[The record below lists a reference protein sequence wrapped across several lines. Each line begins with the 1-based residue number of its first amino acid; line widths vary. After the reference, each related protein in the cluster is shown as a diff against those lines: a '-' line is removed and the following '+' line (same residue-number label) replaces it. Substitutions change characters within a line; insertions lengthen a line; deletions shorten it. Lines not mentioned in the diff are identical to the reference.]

1 MHSVGTGPQV
11 KSLTFVT
18 LRHVL
23 LSSFVDERG
32 QRVLSAVY
40 EHLDREAR
48 EMLQSVAP
56 GRWVD
61 ERLMLNVMETL
72 LQTGFDGDSAAYQ
85 DFARRLAAAGISRFL
100 KIFLSLTSAR
110 FALRRVPVVW
120 NHLRRN
126 AGTVEVGREAGG
138 VRLIYAG
145 FPFFSHEA
153 YRLLSAANCEALAK
167 AADGRALQARVD
179 SWSLDS
185 LQLYFEL
192 DAA

>member
-1 MHSVGTGPQV
+1 
-11 KSLTFVT
+11 
-18 LRHVL
+18 
-23 LSSFVDERG
+23 
-32 QRVLSAVY
+32 
-40 EHLDREAR
+40 
-48 EMLQSVAP
+48 
-56 GRWVD
+56 
-61 ERLMLNVMETL
+61 MLNVMDTL
-72 LQTGFDGDSAAYQ
+72 LRTGFDGDSAAYQ

-126 AGTVEVGREAGG
+126 AGAVKVGREDGG
-138 VRLIYAG
+138 LRLIYAG

-167 AADGRALQARVD
+167 AADGRALHARVET
-179 SWSLDS
+179 WSRDS
-185 LQLYFEL
+185 LELYFEL